1 MGITNVNAEVGLG
14 GQLDITYDTDI
25 LIGVLLELKVNYG
38 PTPAFGSSAFGGV
51 KTDNGAAGVTAEVI
65 LSPGFPDPIHFEVT
79 ATDFFNPPQVSGP
92 FVFPETTPSPPNS
105 RFAPDYT
112 LSPDFHQEEFNE
124 ALLING
130 ENGRLNPIDQTSKPN
145 GKISPA
151 QKTNPR
157 YTQPDSFLDNVDNRY
172 KI

>member
-1 MGITNVNAEVGLG
+1 
-14 GQLDITYDTDI
+14 
-25 LIGVLLELKVNYG
+25 
-38 PTPAFGSSAFGGV
+38 V
-51 KTDNGAAGVTAEVI
+51 KTDNGVAGVTAEVA

-130 ENGRLNPIDQTSKPN
+130 ENGRLNPIDQTSKSN

-157 YTQPDSFLDNVDNRY
+157 YTQPDSFLDNVNNRY
-172 KI
+172 EF

>member
-1 MGITNVNAEVGLG
+1 MGITNVNAEVNLG
-14 GQLDITYDTDI
+14 GQLYITYDTDI

-38 PTPAFGSSAFGGV
+38 PTPAFGSSAFGAV

-130 ENGRLNPIDQTSKPN
+130 ENGRLNASDGRSASRGTEAPSIPST
-145 GKISPA
+145 
-151 QKTNPR
+151 TR
-157 YTQPDSFLDNVDNRY
+157 YTLVNSFIDDINNRY